1 MQRYFGLSQDTAG
14 DIIPSV
20 AVTVKLAG
28 TGTVATLYSDNTYT
42 AQANPFTSD
51 TDGTYEFY
59 AQDGRYDISLVKAGF
74 TFPATNSSDVLFADA
89 VSVISPPQ
97 ITADQ
102 NDYQP
107 TNAQNAAI
115 WRVTANATRAITGI
129 PAGRTQQMITL
140 VNIGGNTINL
150 PDSSALSTFGNRF
163 NTPTFNRGFILGSD
177 RAVTM
182 TYDPVNSVWQILTPQ
197 DALVL
202 TRSALSTTISNSNAE
217 TTIFTITVPGGTLGT
232 NSQARLK
239 IYGSWTSNTG
249 IAETYTIRLKYGGGT
264 LITAIATTANG
275 ATGQNHE
282 ISADLMG
289 FTATNAQRAA
299 LTETLGRSDAGAAVP
314 QSYRATSA
322 VDSTAD
328 QTLAVSWQWTTASGN
343 LTYVK
348 EYAIL
353 EWSP

>member
-28 TGTVATLYSDNTYT
+28 TGTVATLYSDNTST

-59 AQDGRYDISLVKAGF
+59 VQDGRYDITLVKAGF

-102 NDYQP
+102 DNYQP
-107 TNAQNAAI
+107 TNSQNAAI
-115 WRVTANATRAITGI
+115 WRITANATRAITGI
-129 PAGRTQQMITL
+129 PAGRSQQMITL
-140 VNIGGNTINL
+140 LNIGGNTINL
-150 PDSSALSTFGNRF
+150 PDNSALSAFGNRF
-163 NTPTFNRGFILGSD
+163 NTPTVGRGFILGSD
-177 RAVTM
+177 RSVTM
-182 TYDPVNSVWQILTPQ
+182 TYDPANFVWQILTPQ
-197 DALVL
+197 DALIL
-202 TRSALSTTISNSNAE
+202 TRSATPTTINNSSAE
-217 TTIFTITVPGGTLGT
+217 TTIFTITVPGGTLGVT
-232 NSQARLK
+232 SQVRLK
-239 IYGSWTSNTG
+239 LYGSWTSNTG
-249 IAETYTIRLKYGGGT
+249 IAETFTIRLKYGGGT

-275 ATGQNHE
+275 NTGLAHE
-282 ISADLMG
+282 ISAELMG
-289 FTATNAQRAA
+289 LAATNVQRAA
-299 LTETLGRSDAGAAVP
+299 LTEALGRADLASVSA
-314 QSYRATSA
+314 QTYRATAA

-328 QTLAVSWQWTTASGN
+328 QTLAVSWQWTTASVN
-343 LTYVK
+343 LTYVR